1 MTTDASYDAP
11 SHDAPTGSG
20 DPLTTCSKCTMRVRQ
35 SEMDIHLAH
44 AHNTTRDA
52 KKPKKGN
59 RRDRDR

>member
-1 MTTDASYDAP
+1 VTIDASYDAP
-11 SHDAPTGSG
+11 TGDG
-20 DPLTTCSKCTMRVRQ
+20 DVLTLCSKCTMRVRQ